1 MTLNASQIINNM
13 ERSFNVYLED
23 ALGEEN
29 INFNEDPYET
39 GGLESWYAIR
49 YSGYSSEST
58 GMGDLIDEDTDVEGR
73 FHTLNCEVSAW
84 RRDDPQRTELG
95 AMVDELMSLCE
106 AVSITFYDF
115 ADPEN
120 PVSIGKIRIEPGRGS
135 FTPSWGGGKSGG
147 ETHLEANIVG
157 FLLEVELIVV
167 AQIS

>member
-39 GGLESWYAIR
+39 GGLESWYAVR
-49 YSGYSSEST
+49 YSGYASEST
-58 GMGDLIDEDTDVEGR
+58 GMGDLIDEDTDVKGR
-73 FHTLNCEVSAW
+73 FHSLKCEVSAW

-95 AMVDELMSLCE
+95 AMVDELLSLCE
-106 AVSITFYDF
+106 AESVEFYDF
-115 ADPEN
+115 ADPED
-120 PVSIGKIRIEPGRGS
+120 PQLIGTMKVRPGRGS
-135 FTPSWGGGKSGG
+135 FTPSWGGGKSGSG
-147 ETHLEANIVG
+147 THIEANMVG
-157 FLLEVELIVV
+157 FVLEVELIAI